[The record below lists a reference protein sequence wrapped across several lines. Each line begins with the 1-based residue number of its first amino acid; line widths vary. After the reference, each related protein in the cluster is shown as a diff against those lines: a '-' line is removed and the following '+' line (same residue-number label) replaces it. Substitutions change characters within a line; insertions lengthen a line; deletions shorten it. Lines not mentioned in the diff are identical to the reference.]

1 MREIGRDGSVKSIG
15 LYLSLLLAVALSAGG
30 CVTIVT
36 GESPE
41 CPSWTDQAI
50 TEYETAQGYADL
62 DLDVDQDPLFPNL
75 EKQIGEIARICDA
88 IAASNGK
95 VGKCDPETWG
105 GWFSIALGLE
115 CSPVD

>member
-1 MREIGRDGSVKSIG
+1 MRGIGQGGSVKSTG
-15 LYLSLLLAVALSAGG
+15 LFQSLLLLVALSAGG

-41 CPSWTDQAI
+41 CPNWTDKAI

-62 DLDVDQDPLFPNL
+62 GLDEDQDPLFPNL
-75 EKQIGEIARICDA
+75 EKQIGEIARVCDA

-95 VGKCDPETWG
+95 VGGCDPETWG
-105 GWFSIALGLE
+105 GWASIILSMD
-115 CSPVD
+115 CD